1 MKPPSLT
8 TNRLLEALPPQSR
21 NRLQHLLTPV
31 TLRRGLTLHEPGGE
45 ISEVVFPTT
54 AVVSVVTRMVNGE
67 TVESAT
73 VGNEGMIGI
82 PVFLTAGPTVEAFVQ
97 IPGDA
102 LKIDSRQL
110 LLIAQEDAAMDR
122 LFAAYTALF
131 IRFMSQSSA
140 CNRVHSLRERC
151 ARWLLM
157 ANNRNTGDTFP
168 LTQQFL
174 GEMMG
179 VSPRFGHRNDERPAP
194 PKAPDLHAR
203 SHPNPRP
210 RRTRRSLVRV
220 LRNDPRRLRR
230 APGPQRR
237 PDESRR
243 IRPPEKGGAEGVTWR
258 LARDTERTECPAL
271 RLVYWSKRGPLMRT
285 RWALA
290 VGLLVSLAVVV
301 HGNQTVAAHPER
313 LGVKIEVSPGPQRG
327 HFLVTAKVNEL
338 ETGSVIWAPR
348 VSTLPGILA
357 TVKSD
362 DDKASYK
369 WKATFLVKEATAN
382 YTIEGSK
389 NGEPVFST
397 TGAIQLEPSGLLPA
411 N

>member
-1 MKPPSLT
+1 
-8 TNRLLEALPPQSR
+8 
-21 NRLQHLLTPV
+21 
-31 TLRRGLTLHEPGGE
+31 
-45 ISEVVFPTT
+45 
-54 AVVSVVTRMVNGE
+54 
-67 TVESAT
+67 
-73 VGNEGMIGI
+73 
-82 PVFLTAGPTVEAFVQ
+82 
-97 IPGDA
+97 
-102 LKIDSRQL
+102 
-110 LLIAQEDAAMDR
+110 
-122 LFAAYTALF
+122 
-131 IRFMSQSSA
+131 
-140 CNRVHSLRERC
+140 
-151 ARWLLM
+151 
-157 ANNRNTGDTFP
+157 
-168 LTQQFL
+168 
-174 GEMMG
+174 
-179 VSPRFGHRNDERPAP
+179 
-194 PKAPDLHAR
+194 
-203 SHPNPRP
+203 
-210 RRTRRSLVRV
+210 
-220 LRNDPRRLRR
+220 
-230 APGPQRR
+230 
-237 PDESRR
+237 
-243 IRPPEKGGAEGVTWR
+243 
-258 LARDTERTECPAL
+258 
-271 RLVYWSKRGPLMRT
+271 MRT

>member
-1 MKPPSLT
+1 MKPPFLT
-8 TNRLLEALPPQSR
+8 TNLLLEALPPQSR

-102 LKIDSRQL
+102 LKMDSRQM
-110 LLIAQEDAAMDR
+110 LLIAEEDAAMDR

-157 ANNRNTGDTFP
+157 ANNRNAGDTFS

-179 VSPRFGHRNDERPAP
+179 VRRASVTETMND
-194 PKAPDLHAR
+194 
-203 SHPNPRP
+203 
-210 RRTRRSLVRV
+210 
-220 LRNDPRRLRR
+220 LRR
-230 APGPQRR
+230 RKLLTYKRGVIQILDRAGLEEVSCECYETISEAFDELLGRKEDLTR
-237 PDESRR
+237 ADESDRR
-243 IRPPEKGGAEGVTWR
+243 K
-258 LARDTERTECPAL
+258 
-271 RLVYWSKRGPLMRT
+271 K
-285 RWALA
+285 A
-290 VGLLVSLAVVV
+290 V
-301 HGNQTVAAHPER
+301 R
-313 LGVKIEVSPGPQRG
+313 
-327 HFLVTAKVNEL
+327 
-338 ETGSVIWAPR
+338 R
-348 VSTLPGILA
+348 V
-357 TVKSD
+357 
-362 DDKASYK
+362 
-369 WKATFLVKEATAN
+369 
-382 YTIEGSK
+382 
-389 NGEPVFST
+389 
-397 TGAIQLEPSGLLPA
+397 
-411 N
+411 